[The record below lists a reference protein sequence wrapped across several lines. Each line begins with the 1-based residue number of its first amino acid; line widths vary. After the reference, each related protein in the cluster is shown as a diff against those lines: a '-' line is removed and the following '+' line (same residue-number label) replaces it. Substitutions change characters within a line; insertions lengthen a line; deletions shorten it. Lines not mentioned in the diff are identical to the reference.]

1 MSDSSISDG
10 LVNSSSDNILDSL
23 TKGSSSVSAP
33 SSSGNLLDSLGDT
46 NVTSSSSS
54 NSSGSLGSISINTLF
69 WWIMVIF
76 ILAILGINIF
86 KYLAKGTEEASSFLK
101 PLIDVTL
108 AIFAYI
114 SSSIVE
120 LIAAGSK
127 AIIGGTANVL
137 DKGLSE
143 IEDTAEKIA
152 DKTDPANLK
161 KRAQGADDSDDD
173 NDSVMNNNQ
182 LNNQL
187 NNKVNPVT
195 MGSYEADDSNSSI
208 QKASGKAGWCFI
220 GEDRGFRSCVE
231 VGKNDTCMSGD
242 IFPSK
247 DICVNPSLRAG

>member
-1 MSDSSISDG
+1 MSESSISDG
-10 LVNSSSDNILDSL
+10 LVNSNSDNILDSL
-23 TKGSSSVSAP
+23 TKNTSVSTH
-33 SSSGNLLDSLGDT
+33 SSSGNLLDSIGEPS
-46 NVTSSSSS
+46 VSSSSS
-54 NSSGSLGSISINTLF
+54 GSISINTLL

-86 KYLAKGTEEASSFLK
+86 KYLAKGTEEVNSFIK
-101 PLIDVTL
+101 PLVDVTL

-120 LIAAGSK
+120 LVAAGSK
-127 AIIGGTANVL
+127 AIIGGTAKVL

-161 KRAQGADDSDDD
+161 KMAQEKKQQNSNDSDDD
-173 NDSVMNNNQ
+173 NDSVMNNNP

-187 NNKVNPVT
+187 NNKVNPIT
-195 MGSYEADDSNSSI
+195 MGSYEADDSNSTI
-208 QKASGKAGWCFI
+208 QQASGKAGWCLI
-220 GEDRGFRSCVE
+220 GEDRGYRSCVE
-231 VGKNDTCMSGD
+231 VGKSDTCMSGD